1 MKLLDLQCKKCN
13 APLKIVEGTHE
24 CVCEY
29 CGAKLLIDEE
39 TQKVEIVGGEKFGY
53 EFESGRRQAALDW
66 QAQQAEQTRIRIKQ
80 EKTSKF
86 MGTGI
91 GTAIIFFIYVI
102 DKILHTINIA
112 SEAFSTFGVGVI
124 FIALIASFVIRKM
137 KFFNDNLLGIKILW
151 ALRSTGVLGILVS
164 LVMSAVTK

>member
-1 MKLLDLQCKKCN
+1 MKLLNLQCPGCT
-13 APLKIVEGTHE
+13 APLKIIEGTNE
-24 CVCEY
+24 CVCEH
-29 CGAKLLIDEE
+29 CGRKLLIDDE

-66 QAQQAEQTRIRIKQ
+66 QAQQAEQTQIRIKQ

-91 GTAIIFFIYVI
+91 GTAIVFLILII

-112 SEAFSTFGVGVI
+112 AEAFSTFGVAVI
-124 FIALIASFVIRKM
+124 ILALIASFIIRKM
-137 KFFNDNLLGIKILW
+137 NYFKDNLLGIKILW
-151 ALRSTGVLGILVS
+151 ALRSTGVLGILVP
-164 LVMSAVTK
+164 LVMAIVTK